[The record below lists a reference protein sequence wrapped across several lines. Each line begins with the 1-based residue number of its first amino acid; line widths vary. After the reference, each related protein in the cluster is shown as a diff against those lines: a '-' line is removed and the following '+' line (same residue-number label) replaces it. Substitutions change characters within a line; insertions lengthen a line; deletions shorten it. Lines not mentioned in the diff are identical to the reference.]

1 VPFLFLNKKNKNYL
15 NLNLEKR
22 KKIMSQY
29 IMNIDSTYRDR
40 KQYQFSTEFGVIV
53 NSTPGQ
59 YSAGNVYSVN
69 NIIYARFQW
78 NGNAT
83 TTIANDT
90 ITGNFTDFS
99 NLYITLDPTHQADK
113 LNYYIGCIF
122 VMGWSGV
129 SSVIIFYDPSRNII
143 TLEDPIADGFYNP
156 ADTSYSIINPSN
168 NYGNDL
174 LLLGTNLFVNLSS
187 DNIIPLLLLKS
198 GPTNSLFIENVTAG
212 WIRPI
217 YKVLN
222 NFRVVTFEENMPSY
236 QNGDLFQIRS
246 NSQLFVFK
254 AASTN
259 LPDSVQNIKILSGGS
274 GYAVNDV
281 VEVFSTTLPVPTI
294 SAYYKVSAVNSLGGI
309 TQLQLVDPG
318 ENYTLGIWSLKIG
331 GNTTASVQVTRIQES
346 VELNNVPP
354 QDSEEFILYVPYIN
368 PIVDA
373 LFTIT
378 SIQGKFVFF
387 DNNTSTVI
395 NIDDPIELILYMQ
408 KSTGLTMP
416 LVSYK
421 QPLCYE
427 VSLIHLILPNQPVY
441 GFNVLPTFFPYL
453 MVELYNTSSVGSNL
467 GVLYSNNPNTE
478 KVSFYCPVGNP
489 RNPLIVS
496 YLIVLSSTQI
506 QTLSWAPTDNFFFRV
521 ILPNGETLK
530 YEFDLDINEAD
541 IIDGK
546 VNTLATANFHFW
558 GQLVDRRVSATF
570 SFRLK
575 N

>member
-1 VPFLFLNKKNKNYL
+1 
-15 NLNLEKR
+15 
-22 KKIMSQY
+22 
-29 IMNIDSTYRDR
+29 MNIDSTYRDR
-40 KQYQFSTEFGVIV
+40 KQYPFSTEFGVIV
-53 NSTPGQ
+53 NSTPGY

-83 TTIANDT
+83 TNPAVPNDT

-99 NLYITLDPTHQADK
+99 NSYITLDPTHKADK
-113 LNYYIGCIF
+113 LNYYIGCVF
-122 VMGWSGV
+122 VMTWCGV
-129 SSVIIFYDPSRNII
+129 SSVITFYDPSKNMI
-143 TLEDPIADGFYNP
+143 TLENPISDSFYN
-156 ADTSYSIINPSN
+156 ALNTSYKIINPSN
-168 NYGNDL
+168 NYGNDI
-174 LLLGTNLFVNLSS
+174 LLLGTNLYVNLAN
-187 DNIIPLLLLKS
+187 DNVIPLLLLKS
-198 GPTNSLFIENVTAG
+198 GPTNSLYIQNVTAN
-212 WIRPI
+212 WILPI

-222 NFRVVTFEENMPSY
+222 NFRVVTFKDNMPSY

-246 NSQLFVFK
+246 NLELFVFQ
-254 AASTN
+254 AASAN
-259 LPDSVQNIKILSGGS
+259 LSGSVEKVQIISAGS
-274 GYAVNDV
+274 GYIVGDL
-281 VEVFSTTLPVPTI
+281 VELFSTTLPAPGAP
-294 SAYYKVSAVNSLGGI
+294 AYYKVVAVDMAGGI
-309 TQLQLVDPG
+309 TQLRLEDPG
-318 ENYTLGIWSLKIG
+318 QAYTMGVWSLKSG
-331 GNTTASVQVTRIQES
+331 TNTTASVRTTSLQAAVQ
-346 VELNNVPP
+346 LNSMPP

-368 PIVDA
+368 PIGNA

-378 SIQGKFVFF
+378 SIHGFFVFF
-387 DNNTSTVI
+387 ENTTGAVI
-395 NIDDPIELILYMQ
+395 TIGEPLELMLYRRR
-408 KSTGLTMP
+408 STGLTMP

-496 YLIVLSSTQI
+496 YLIVLSSTQV

-521 ILPNGETLK
+521 ILPNGDTLK

-541 IIDGK
+541 IING
-546 VNTLATANFHFW
+546 NSSTLATANFHFW

-575 N
+575 T

>member
-1 VPFLFLNKKNKNYL
+1 M
-15 NLNLEKR
+15 EKR
-22 KKIMSQY
+22 KEKIMSQY

-53 NSTPGQ
+53 NPTPGY
-59 YSAGNVYSVN
+59 YSAGNIYSVN

-78 NGNAT
+78 DGNAT
-83 TTIANDT
+83 TNVPNDT
-90 ITGNFTDFS
+90 ITGDFTDFS
-99 NLYITLDPTHQADK
+99 NSFITLQANHQQDK
-113 LNYYIGCIF
+113 LNYYIGCQF

-129 SSVIIFYDPSRNII
+129 SSVIIFYDPSKNMI
-143 TLEDPIADGFYNP
+143 TLENPIDDAYYNP
-156 ADTSYSIINPSN
+156 LDTSYSIINPSY

-174 LLLGTNLFVNLSS
+174 LLLGTNLFVDLTN
-187 DNIIPLLLLKS
+187 DNIIPLLLLKA
-198 GPTNSLFIENVTAG
+198 GPTNSLFIQNVTAG
-212 WIRPI
+212 WILPI

-222 NFRVVTFEENMPSY
+222 NFRVVVFDENMPSY

-246 NSQLFVFK
+246 NQELFVFT
-254 AASTN
+254 SVSGN
-259 LPDSVQNIKILSGGS
+259 LVGSIQKIKLVSAGS
-274 GYAVNDV
+274 SYAVNDI
-281 VEVFSTTLPVPTI
+281 VEVFSTTLPVPVVV
-294 SAYYKVSAVNSLGGI
+294 AYYRVMAVNTSGGI
-309 TQLQLVDPG
+309 TQLQLEHPG
-318 ENYTLGIWSLKIG
+318 SFYTLGEWSLKIG
-331 GNTTASVQVTRIQES
+331 ANTSASIQVLSLQQSVQ
-346 VELNNVPP
+346 LNNMPP

-368 PIVDA
+368 PIAEA

-378 SIQGKFVFF
+378 SIQGYFVFF
-387 DNNTSTVI
+387 ENNTSAVI
-395 NIDDPIELILYMQ
+395 HVNEPLELMLYKQ
-408 KSTGLTMP
+408 RSTGLTMP

-453 MVELYNTSSVGSNL
+453 MVELYNTSSVGSNM
-467 GVLYSNNPNTE
+467 GILYSNNPNTE

-496 YLIVLSSTQI
+496 YLIVLSSTQV

-530 YEFDLDINEAD
+530 YEFDLDINESD
-541 IIDGK
+541 IINGK
-546 VNTLATANFHFW
+546 ANTLATTNFHFW

-575 N
+575 K

>member
-1 VPFLFLNKKNKNYL
+1 
-15 NLNLEKR
+15 
-22 KKIMSQY
+22 
-29 IMNIDSTYRDR
+29 MNIDSTYRDR
-40 KQYQFSTEFGVIV
+40 KLYQFSTEFGVIV
-53 NSTPGQ
+53 NSTPGY
-59 YSAGNVYSVN
+59 YSSGNVYSVN

-83 TTIANDT
+83 TTIVNDT

-99 NLYITLDPTHQADK
+99 NLQITLDPTHQSTK
-113 LNYYIGCIF
+113 LNFYIGCEF
-122 VMGWSGV
+122 VMGWSGI
-129 SSVIIFYDPSRNII
+129 SSVIIFYDPSKNMI
-143 TLEDPIADGFYNP
+143 TLEDPIPDAYYNP

-168 NYGNDL
+168 NFGNDL
-174 LLLGTNLFVNLSS
+174 LLLGTNLFVNLSQ
-187 DNIIPLLLLKS
+187 DNVIPLLVLKS

-222 NFRVVTFEENMPSY
+222 NFRVVIFEETMPSY

-246 NSQLFVFK
+246 NSELFVFR

-259 LPDSVQNIKILSGGS
+259 ILNSIQKMKIVSSGG
-274 GYAVNDV
+274 GYMINDV
-281 VEVFSTTLPVPTI
+281 VEVYSTTLPLPTTP
-294 SAYYKVSAVNSLGGI
+294 AYYKVVSTTPSGGI
-309 TQLQLVDPG
+309 SRLELISPG
-318 ENYTLGIWSLKIG
+318 AGYTYGTWSLKIG
-331 GNTTASVQVTRIQES
+331 ANESAIIEILVLQES
-346 VELNNVPP
+346 IQLNNLPP
-354 QDSEEFILYVPYIN
+354 QESEEFILYVPYIN
-368 PIVDA
+368 PIENA
-373 LFTIT
+373 LFTIL
-378 SIQGKFVFF
+378 SIQGYFVFF
-387 DNNTSTVI
+387 RNNSGAIIHV
-395 NIDDPIELILYMQ
+395 NDPIELMLYRQ
-408 KSTGLTMP
+408 KPTGLNMP

-421 QPLCYE
+421 QPVCYE
-427 VSLIHLILPNQPVY
+427 VSLIHLILPNQPVF

-453 MVELYNTSSVGSNL
+453 MVELYNTSSVGSNM

-496 YLIVLSSTQI
+496 YLIVLSSTQV
-506 QTLSWAPTDNFFFRV
+506 QTLNWTPTDNFFFRV
-521 ILPNGETLK
+521 ILPNGQTLK

-541 IIDGK
+541 IINGK
-546 VNTLATANFHFW
+546 IPAIATANFHFW

>member
-1 VPFLFLNKKNKNYL
+1 M
-15 NLNLEKR
+15 EKERR
-22 KKIMSQY
+22 KTTMSQY

-40 KQYQFSTEFGVIV
+40 KLYPFSTEFGVIV

-59 YSAGNVYSVN
+59 YSAGNIYSVN

-78 NGNAT
+78 EGNAT
-83 TTIANDT
+83 TYILNDT

-99 NLYITLDPTHQADK
+99 NQQITLDATHQTNR
-113 LNYYIGCIF
+113 LNFYIGCQF

-129 SSVIIFYDPSRNII
+129 SSVITFYDHSKNMV
-143 TLEDPIADGFYNP
+143 TLENPIPDIYYNP

-168 NYGNDL
+168 NYGNDI
-174 LLLGTNLFVNLSS
+174 LLLGSNLFVNLSN
-187 DNIIPLLLLKS
+187 DNVIPLLVLKS

-222 NFRVVTFEENMPSY
+222 SFRVVIFEENMPSY

-246 NSQLFVFK
+246 SPELFVFK
-254 AASTN
+254 TASTN
-259 LPDSVQNIKILSGGS
+259 LARSIQRIKILSRGS
-274 GYAVNDV
+274 GYVVNDIVKV
-281 VEVFSTTLPVPTI
+281 VSTAMPVP
-294 SAYYKVSAVNSLGGI
+294 SVYAYYQVLTVDPLGGI
-309 TQLQLVDPG
+309 TTLQLVNPG
-318 ENYTLGIWSLKIG
+318 EGYLVGTWGLMIG
-331 GNTTASVQVTRIQES
+331 GNMTATLQITSLQQSVRLDT
-346 VELNNVPP
+346 LPP
-354 QDSEEFILYVPYIN
+354 QDSEEFIFYVPYIN
-368 PIVDA
+368 PIGDA

-378 SIQGKFVFF
+378 SIQGYYVFF
-387 DNNTSTVI
+387 ENNTGAVI
-395 NIDDPIELILYMQ
+395 QIDEPVELMLYRQ
-408 KSTGLTMP
+408 RPTGLNMP

-453 MVELYNTSSVGSNL
+453 MVELYNTSSVGSNM
-467 GVLYSNNPNTE
+467 GVLYSNNPNTD
-478 KVSFYCPVGNP
+478 KVSFYCPIGNP

-496 YLIVLSSTQI
+496 YLIVLSSTQV
-506 QTLSWAPTDNFFFRV
+506 QTLSWTPTDNFFFRV

-530 YEFDLDINEAD
+530 YDFDLDINEAD
-541 IIDGK
+541 IINGRIHAIST
-546 VNTLATANFHFW
+546 VNFHFW

-575 N
+575 K

>member
-1 VPFLFLNKKNKNYL
+1 
-15 NLNLEKR
+15 
-22 KKIMSQY
+22 
-29 IMNIDSTYRDR
+29 MNIDSTYRDR
-40 KQYQFSTEFGVIV
+40 KQYPFSTEYGVIV
-53 NSTPGQ
+53 NSTPGY

-78 NGNAT
+78 EGNDT
-83 TTIANDT
+83 TTIPNDT

-99 NLYITLDPTHQADK
+99 NSYITLDPTHQADK

-122 VMGWSGV
+122 VMGSSDV
-129 SSVIIFYDPSRNII
+129 SSVITFYDPSKNMI
-143 TLEDPIADGFYNP
+143 TLENPIGDSFYNA
-156 ADTSYSIINPSN
+156 ADTSYKIINPSN

-174 LLLGTNLFVNLSS
+174 LLLGTNLYVNLAN
-187 DNIIPLLLLKS
+187 DNVIPLLLLKS
-198 GPTNSLFIENVTAG
+198 GPTNSLFIQNVTAN
-212 WIRPI
+212 WILPI
-217 YKVLN
+217 HKVLN
-222 NFRVVTFEENMPSY
+222 NFRVVTFKENMPSY

-246 NSQLFVFK
+246 NLELFVFT
-254 AASTN
+254 AASGN
-259 LPDSVQNIKILSGGS
+259 LTASIQTIKILSAGN
-274 GYAVNDV
+274 GYAVNDI
-281 VEVFSTTLPVPTI
+281 VEVFSTTMPLPASP
-294 SAYYKVSAVNSLGGI
+294 AYYKVVAVDMSGGI
-309 TQLQLVDPG
+309 LQLQLDNPG
-318 ENYTLGIWSLKIG
+318 ENYTIGVWSLKVG
-331 GNTTASVQVTRIQES
+331 TNTTASVQITSLQECVQLNSLPPQES
-346 VELNNVPP
+346 
-354 QDSEEFILYVPYIN
+354 DEFILYVPYIN
-368 PIVDA
+368 PIGDA

-378 SIQGKFVFF
+378 SIHGYFVFF
-387 DNNTSTVI
+387 ENKSGIVI
-395 NIDDPIELILYMQ
+395 NVNEPIELMLYR
-408 KSTGLTMP
+408 KRSTGLTMP

-453 MVELYNTSSVGSNL
+453 MVELYNTCSVGSNL

-496 YLIVLSSTQI
+496 YLIVLSSTQV

-541 IIDGK
+541 IINGDASS
-546 VNTLATANFHFW
+546 LATANFHFW

-575 N
+575 K

>member
-1 VPFLFLNKKNKNYL
+1 
-15 NLNLEKR
+15 
-22 KKIMSQY
+22 
-29 IMNIDSTYRDR
+29 MNIDSTYRDR

-53 NSTPGQ
+53 NATPG
-59 YSAGNVYSVN
+59 YFSASNIYSVN
-69 NIIYARFQW
+69 NIVYARFQW

-83 TTIANDT
+83 TTIPNDT

-99 NLYITLDPTHQADK
+99 NSFITLDPTHQATK
-113 LNYYIGCIF
+113 LNFYIGCDF
-122 VMGWSGV
+122 VMGTPPRV
-129 SSVIIFYDPSRNII
+129 SSVIIFYDPSKNMIA
-143 TLEDPIADGFYNP
+143 LENPIDDSFYNP
-156 ADTSYSIINPSN
+156 ADKSYRIINPSN

-174 LLLGTNLFVNLSS
+174 LLLGTNLFVNLSN
-187 DNIIPLLLLKS
+187 DNVIPLLLLKS
-198 GPTNSLFIENVTAG
+198 GPTNSLFIQNATAN
-212 WIRPI
+212 WILPI

-222 NFRVVTFEENMPSY
+222 NFRVVTFEDTMPSY

-246 NSQLFVFK
+246 NSELFVFT

-259 LPDSVQNIKILSGGS
+259 LNDSIQRYKLLSGGT
-274 GYAVNDV
+274 GYAVNDI
-281 VEVFSTTLPVPTI
+281 VEVFSATLPIPITPALYRV
-294 SAYYKVSAVNSLGGI
+294 VAVDGYGAI
-309 TQLQLVDPG
+309 TQLQLDHPG
-318 ENYTLGIWSLKIG
+318 EYYTVGVWSLKIG
-331 GNTTASVQVTRIQES
+331 TNETASVQITSLKQS
-346 VELNNVPP
+346 VGLDNLPP
-354 QDSEEFILYVPYIN
+354 QDAEEFILYVPYID
-368 PIVDA
+368 PIGEA

-378 SIQGKFVFF
+378 SIQRYFVFF
-387 DNNTSTVI
+387 ENNTGATISL
-395 NIDDPIELILYMQ
+395 NEPLELMLYR
-408 KSTGLTMP
+408 KRSTGLAMP

-427 VSLIHLILPNQPVY
+427 VSLIHLILPNQPVF

-467 GVLYSNNPNTE
+467 GILYSNNPNTE

-496 YLIVLSSTQI
+496 YLIVLSSTQV

-541 IIDGK
+541 IING
-546 VNTLATANFHFW
+546 NTNSLATANFHFW

-575 N
+575 K

>member
-1 VPFLFLNKKNKNYL
+1 
-15 NLNLEKR
+15 
-22 KKIMSQY
+22 MSQY

-40 KQYQFSTEFGVIV
+40 KLYQFSTEFGVIV
-53 NSTPGQ
+53 NSTPSQ
-59 YSAGNVYSVN
+59 YSAGNIYSVN
-69 NIIYARFQW
+69 NIVYARFQW

-83 TTIANDT
+83 TNILNDT
-90 ITGNFTDFS
+90 ITGNFADFS
-99 NLYITLDPTHQADK
+99 NQQITLDPTHQFDK
-113 LNYYIGCIF
+113 LNFYIGCQF

-129 SSVIIFYDPSRNII
+129 SSVIIFYDPSKNMV
-143 TLEDPIADGFYNP
+143 TLENPISDIYYNP

-174 LLLGTNLFVNLSS
+174 LLLGTNLFVNLSQ
-187 DNIIPLLLLKS
+187 DNVIPLLVLKS
-198 GPTNSLFIENVTAG
+198 GPTNSLFIENTTAG
-212 WIRPI
+212 WILPI
-217 YKVLN
+217 HKVLN
-222 NFRVVTFEENMPSY
+222 NYRVVIFEENMPSY

-246 NSQLFVFK
+246 NSELFVFK
-254 AASTN
+254 TASNN
-259 LPDSVQNIKILSGGS
+259 LVNSIQKIKLLSSGG
-274 GYAVNDV
+274 GYIVGDI
-281 VEVFSTTLPVPTI
+281 VEVFSATMPAPI
-294 SAYYKVSAVNSLGGI
+294 APAYYKVVATNPSGGI
-309 TQLQLVDPG
+309 VKLELMDPG
-318 ENYTLGIWSLKIG
+318 EGYTFGTWSLMLG
-331 GNTTASVQVTRIQES
+331 VNTSALIQITS
-346 VELNNVPP
+346 LQQSIKLDNMPP

-368 PIVDA
+368 PISNA

-378 SIQGKFVFF
+378 SIQGYYVFF
-387 DNNTSTVI
+387 ENMTGAVI
-395 NIDDPIELILYMQ
+395 NVDDPIELMLYRQ
-408 KSTGLTMP
+408 RPTGLNMP

-421 QPLCYE
+421 QPVCYE

-453 MVELYNTSSVGSNL
+453 MVELYNTSSVGSNM

-496 YLIVLSSTQI
+496 YLIVLSSTQV
-506 QTLSWAPTDNFFFRV
+506 QTITWTPTDNFFFRV

-541 IIDGK
+541 IINGN
-546 VNTLATANFHFW
+546 VPAIATSTFHFW

-575 N
+575 K

>member
-1 VPFLFLNKKNKNYL
+1 
-15 NLNLEKR
+15 
-22 KKIMSQY
+22 MSQY
-29 IMNIDSTYRDR
+29 LMNIDSTYRDR

-53 NSTPGQ
+53 NATPGY
-59 YSAGNVYSVN
+59 YSAGNIYSVN
-69 NIIYARFQW
+69 NIVYARFQW

-83 TTIANDT
+83 TTILNDT
-90 ITGNFTDFS
+90 IVGNFTDFS
-99 NLYITLDPTHQADK
+99 NSFITLDPTHQATK
-113 LNYYIGCIF
+113 LNFYIGCEF
-122 VMGWSGV
+122 VMGTPARV
-129 SSVIIFYDPSRNII
+129 SSVIIFYDPSRNMI
-143 TLEDPIADGFYNP
+143 TLQDPIDDSFYNP
-156 ADTSYSIINPSN
+156 ADTSYRIINPSN

-174 LLLGTNLFVNLSS
+174 LLLGTNLFVNLAN
-187 DNIIPLLLLKS
+187 DNVIPLLLLKS
-198 GPTNSLFIENVTAG
+198 GPTNSLFIQNVTAN
-212 WIRPI
+212 WILPI

-222 NFRVVTFEENMPSY
+222 NFRVVTFENNMPSY

-246 NSQLFVFK
+246 NSELFVFT

-259 LPDSVQNIKILSGGS
+259 LVDSIQRYKLLSNGS
-274 GYAVNDV
+274 GYAVNDI
-281 VEVFSTTLPVPTI
+281 VEVFSATLPLPTI
-294 SAYYKVSAVNSLGGI
+294 TAYYKVTAVDASGGI
-309 TQLQLVDPG
+309 TQLQLDHPG
-318 ENYTLGIWSLKIG
+318 ENYSAGIWSLKIG
-331 GNTTASVQVTRIQES
+331 TNETASIQITSLQQS
-346 VELNNVPP
+346 VELNNLPP
-354 QDSEEFILYVPYIN
+354 QDSDEFILYVPYIN
-368 PIVDA
+368 PIGDA

-378 SIQGKFVFF
+378 SIQRYFVFF
-387 DNNTSTVI
+387 DNNTSSTI
-395 NIDDPIELILYMQ
+395 TLNEPIELMLYR
-408 KSTGLTMP
+408 KRPTGLTMP

-521 ILPNGETLK
+521 VLPNGETLK

-541 IIDGK
+541 IING
-546 VNTLATANFHFW
+546 NTHSLATANFHFW

-575 N
+575 K

>member
-1 VPFLFLNKKNKNYL
+1 MG
-15 NLNLEKR
+15 KR
-22 KKIMSQY
+22 KKNMSQY
-29 IMNIDSTYRDR
+29 IMNVDSTYRDR

-53 NSTPGQ
+53 NSTPGY
-59 YSAGNVYSVN
+59 YSAGNTYSVN

-83 TTIANDT
+83 TNILNDT
-90 ITGNFTDFS
+90 ITGNFVDFS
-99 NLYITLDPTHQADK
+99 NSFITLDPTHQQEK
-113 LNYYIGCIF
+113 LNFYIGCEF

-129 SSVIIFYDPSRNII
+129 SSVIIFYDPSKNMI
-143 TLEDPIADGFYNP
+143 TLENPIADNFYNA
-156 ADTSYSIINPSN
+156 ADTSYRIINPSY

-174 LLLGTNLFVNLSS
+174 LLLGTNLFVNLAS
-187 DNIIPLLLLKS
+187 DNVIPLLLLKS
-198 GPTNSLFIENVTAG
+198 GPTNSLFIQNVTAG
-212 WIRPI
+212 WILPI

-222 NFRVVTFEENMPSY
+222 NFRVVALEENMPSY

-246 NSQLFVFK
+246 SRELFVFTSATANRSMSIQK
-254 AASTN
+254 
-259 LPDSVQNIKILSGGS
+259 IKIISGGS
-274 GYAVNDV
+274 FYAVNDIV
-281 VEVFSTTLPVPTI
+281 QVFSSTLPVPTI
-294 SAYYKVSAVNSLGGI
+294 SASYRVLSVDASGSI
-309 TQLQLVDPG
+309 TQLQMEDPG
-318 ENYTLGIWSLKIG
+318 ENYEVGIWALKIG
-331 GNTTASVQVTRIQES
+331 GNESATIQIMSVQSS
-346 VELNNVPP
+346 VGLNNMPP
-354 QDSEEFILYVPYIN
+354 QESEEFILYVPYIN
-368 PIVDA
+368 PIGKA

-378 SIQGKFVFF
+378 SIQRYFVFYE
-387 DNNTSTVI
+387 NYTGGSIHI
-395 NIDDPIELILYMQ
+395 NEPIELLLYR
-408 KSTGLTMP
+408 KRPTGLTMP
-416 LVSYK
+416 LISYK

-453 MVELYNTSSVGSNL
+453 MVELYNTSSVGSNM

-496 YLIVLSSTQI
+496 YLIVLSSTQV

-530 YEFDLDINEAD
+530 YEFDLDINESD
-541 IIDGK
+541 IINGRI
-546 VNTLATANFHFW
+546 NTIATANFHFW